1 MEECDLD
8 SVQARETIKLALACQ
23 IDLSAGTS
31 PRSNQM
37 KNRNGVQAW
46 RKDPPQE
53 SGHQDHSF
61 NHFVD
66 YRAIGEYES
75 H

>member
-8 SVQARETIKLALACQ
+8 SLEARETIKQALSSQ
-23 IDLSAGTS
+23 VDLSGT
-31 PRSNQM
+31 R
-37 KNRNGVQAW
+37 
-46 RKDPPQE
+46 RKDAQE
-53 SGHQDHSF
+53 SGHREEEDHSF

>member
-8 SVQARETIKLALACQ
+8 SIEARETTKQALAYQ
-23 IDLSAGTS
+23 VDLSGTS
-31 PRSNQM
+31 
-37 KNRNGVQAW
+37 
-46 RKDPPQE
+46 RKYALE
-53 SGHQDHSF
+53 SGHREEEDHSF

>member
-1 MEECDLD
+1 MEGCDLD
-8 SVQARETIKLALACQ
+8 SVEARETIKQALASQ
-23 IDLSAGTS
+23 VDLSGT
-31 PRSNQM
+31 M
-37 KNRNGVQAW
+37 
-46 RKDPPQE
+46 RKDGRI
-53 SGHQDHSF
+53 SGNREGEDHSF